1 LTKVEYGV
9 LITIVQGEASE
20 VIMSDKWKT
29 VMIADCS
36 PGGGVGAC
44 ICIVCEVDDENS
56 EASPGCV
63 AHRI

>member
-1 LTKVEYGV
+1 MTKVEYGV
-9 LITIVQGEASE
+9 LITIVHGEASE
-20 VIMSDKWKT
+20 VIMSYKLET

-36 PGGGVGAC
+36 PGGGISAC
-44 ICIVCEVDDENS
+44 ICIVCEVDDENN